1 MKVVSA
7 EFVLSAVSLRGFPP
21 PVLPEVAFAGKSN
34 VGKSSLIN
42 SLLHRKQLV
51 KTSGTPGKTQ
61 AINFFRINERWMFV
75 DLPGYGYANV
85 PREVRAGWES
95 LVSGYLSAREALR
108 GVVVILDARHDPGPL
123 DAQLKAWLEGAG
135 RPALYVA
142 NKVDKLSRAQV
153 QPRLRALAE
162 ALALPAPPLA
172 VSAHTGAGGAEL
184 WQHLGTWLRKSAQRG
199 APRPGRQAGAP

>member
-1 MKVVSA
+1 MKIVSA
-7 EFVLSAVSLRGFPP
+7 EFVQSAVSPRGFPP

-42 SLLHRKQLV
+42 SLLHRKHLV
-51 KTSGTPGKTQ
+51 KTSATPGKTQ

-85 PREVRAGWES
+85 PRDVRAGWEG
-95 LVSGYLSAREALR
+95 LVSGYLRDRDALR

-135 RPALYVA
+135 LPALYVA

-153 QPRLRALAE
+153 QPRLRAMAA
-162 ALALPAPPLA
+162 ALALPTPPLA
-172 VSAHTGAGGAEL
+172 VSAHNGAGSPAVWQQLGA
-184 WQHLGTWLRKSAQRG
+184 WLRGPAQRE
-199 APRPGRQAGAP
+199 APRPGRQAGTP